1 MEASGKPL
9 DYDRMSIIS
18 RASTA
23 VSKLPKR
30 DFQEMKSFANPPV
43 AVKDVLLAS
52 MLLLGHRESETNW
65 QMIKTCL
72 GKTGK
77 ESIPERVAALN
88 VEKMPEENLK
98 KAKDILAKYDLNGIA
113 NVSQALKE
121 LYIWASAVTD
131 D

>member
-1 MEASGKPL
+1 MEASGTPV

-23 VSKLPKR
+23 VSQLPKK

-43 AVKDVLLAS
+43 AVIDVLSAS
-52 MLLLGHRESETNW
+52 MLLLGHKDSETNW
-65 QMIKTCL
+65 KMIKSCL

-77 ESIPERVAALN
+77 ESVQERVAALD
-88 VEKMPEENLK
+88 VEKIPEKNLK

-121 LYIWASAVTD
+121 LYIWAGAVTD